1 LLSPEVIAVF
11 LQVVLIDVV
20 LAGDNAMV
28 IGLAAARLPAQL
40 RGRAILIGIGAATL
54 LRIVLASIA
63 VYLLQIPGILL
74 VGGLLLV
81 WVAWK
86 MGSDL
91 LHQHHAAAVGPEVA
105 ADGGRGAF
113 SAAVWQIVIADVS
126 MSVDNVLA
134 VAGAAREHPVVLIV
148 GLVLSVALMGLAA
161 TLIARLLERFRWLA
175 WLGLAAIVYVALD
188 MVWRGTPQVWDLVMA
203 TTG

>member
-1 LLSPEVIAVF
+1 MLTPEVFAVF
-11 LQVVLIDVV
+11 LQDVLIDVV

-28 IGLAAARLPAQL
+28 IGLAAARLPVQL
-40 RGRAILIGIGAATL
+40 RRRAILIGIGAATL
-54 LRIVLASIA
+54 LRVVLASIA

-91 LHQHHAAAVGPEVA
+91 LHQHPATAAGPSA
-105 ADGGRGAF
+105 TADGGRGAY

-134 VAGAAREHPVVLIV
+134 VAGAAREHPVVLIA

-161 TLIARLLERFRWLA
+161 ALIARLLERFRWLA
-175 WLGLAAIVYVALD
+175 WLGLLAIVYVALD
-188 MVWRGTPQVWDLVMA
+188 MVWRGAPQVWHLV
-203 TTG
+203 TG